1 VWFSVSIFSLL
12 RRFWSP
18 TWLQLE
24 PMLEPCWALFGTF
37 LGVPLA
43 SQLKIA
49 FKTIFCRFLTSWGMK
64 NVQKPL
70 VFVGRNEDAC
80 FCAMIALETDLGP
93 ILVRFWTPKSFQ
105 NRSQES
111 PEWCWK
117 SCSFLHA
124 FGNLQKIIF
133 LANLGPT
140 WPPRWPQV
148 GAQMGPKSVQKMVSK
163 AMSEK

>member
-1 VWFSVSIFSLL
+1 MEALQIVTRFPFHAKKVSFLCYFLFVFSVLFSVWFSVSIFSLL

-105 NRSQES
+105 NRSQEGS
-111 PEWCWK
+111 EGCWK
-117 SCSFLHA
+117 SLSFLYA
-124 FGNLQKIIF
+124 LGNLQK
-133 LANLGPT
+133 
-140 WPPRWPQV
+140 
-148 GAQMGPKSVQKMVSK
+148 
-163 AMSEK
+163 